1 MQHRPESKLPTAL
14 LVGTAGMVIFIAV
27 AANASSS
34 HSNRSSREIDWIS
47 HLAHEGDAGAQLQ
60 LGLAYRDGRYGL
72 HVDAKTGRYWLA
84 EAARHGN
91 SYAADLL
98 ANDFAEKEGGT
109 PDSKQAVQWWQV
121 AAREGNADAQTH
133 LGLYLLSQGREHEAS
148 VWLRRAASRGDDVAH
163 MELTKLYRKALISP
177 IDLRRGENSL
187 AALGER
193 LDSEGLKTL
202 FAVWDTIEMGSP
214 NQQYAATLQQRAEQG
229 DPLAEYQLAL
239 HFRDGAW
246 AVKRDPEQADLWF
259 RRAADDGNP
268 LAISALSR
276 KSEL

>member
-1 MQHRPESKLPTAL
+1 MQHRPKSKLPTAL

-34 HSNRSSREIDWIS
+34 HTNRSSREIDWIS

-72 HVDAKTGRYWLA
+72 QVDTQTGRYWLT

-98 ANDFAEKEGGT
+98 ANDYAGEKADT
-109 PDSKQAVQWWQV
+109 PDSNRAVQWWEV

-133 LGLYLLSQGREHEAS
+133 LGLYLLSRGREHEAS
-148 VWLRRAASRGDDVAH
+148 NWLRRAASRGDDAARR
-163 MELTKLYRKALISP
+163 ELATLYRKALISP
-177 IDLRRGENSL
+177 TDLRRGENSL

-202 FAVWDTIEMGSP
+202 FAVWNTIEMGSP
-214 NQQYAATLQQRAEQG
+214 NQQYAATLLRRAEQG

-246 AVKRDPEQADLWF
+246 AVTQDPEQADLWF
-259 RRAADDGNP
+259 RRAAAAGNP
-268 LAISALSR
+268 LALSALTR
-276 KSEL
+276 KSEF

>member
-1 MQHRPESKLPTAL
+1 MQHRPQNKLPTAL
-14 LVGTAGMVIFIAV
+14 LVGTAGVVIFIAV
-27 AANASSS
+27 AANASSVHTS
-34 HSNRSSREIDWIS
+34 RSSREIDWIS

-72 HVDAKTGRYWLA
+72 QVDAQTGHYWLA

-98 ANDFAEKEGGT
+98 ANDYAGKVGGV
-109 PDSKQAVQWWQV
+109 PDTSQALQWWEV

-133 LGLYLLSQGREHEAS
+133 LGQYLLSQGREAEAS
-148 VWLRRAASRGDDVAH
+148 AWLRRAASRGDDVARR
-163 MELTKLYRKALISP
+163 ELPKLYRKALVSP
-177 IDLRRGENSL
+177 TDLRRGENSL

-202 FAVWDTIEMGSP
+202 FAVWNTIEMGSP
-214 NQQYAATLQQRAEQG
+214 NQQYAATLLQRAEQG

-246 AVKRDPEQADLWF
+246 AVKQDPEQAERWF
-259 RRAADDGNP
+259 RRAAADGNP
-268 LAISALSR
+268 LAVSALTG
-276 KSEL
+276 KSEP